1 MVANNERP
9 TSLHYRWRNRAGC
22 LLPARRAGDK
32 VSRRKKSLKAYG
44 YHTDWLYVIE
54 SYFLV
59 VASVAIIGFF
69 YLVSQG
75 VIG

>member
-1 MVANNERP
+1 M
-9 TSLHYRWRNRAGC
+9 
-22 LLPARRAGDK
+22 
-32 VSRRKKSLKAYG
+32 SRRKKSLKAYG

-54 SYFLV
+54 SCFLV
-59 VASVAIIGFF
+59 VASLAIIGFF